1 MAAEIA
7 TVVVG
12 VVLGIGA
19 FIALRRAPAV
29 MRGWRAHEPMRS
41 PDQVPTRSEAML
53 PPVGERL
60 VFGIHSQH
68 PEDAESAPAW
78 PSLDALAERRLE
90 VYRLDVARAA
100 GQVDEAEY
108 RRRRSELEEGA

>member
-19 FIALRRAPAV
+19 LVALRRAPAV
-29 MRGWRAHEPMRS
+29 IRGWRLHEPMRS
-41 PDQVPTRSEAML
+41 PDRVSTPAEAIL
-53 PPVGERL
+53 PPHGERL
-60 VFGIHSQH
+60 VFGIHSQR

-78 PSLDALAERRLE
+78 PPLDALAERRLE

-108 RRRRSELEEGA
+108 RRRRSELQEGA